1 MIINE
6 SFRKKTY
13 FKKKNYNSN
22 KTLKLTQSN
31 LKKKKTPASI
41 ILKKSEFSYFNNNP
55 KNPPV
60 SLSLLFKTRIKKNSD
75 LEPSKNNQSHNK

>member
-22 KTLKLTQSN
+22 KKLKLTQSN
-31 LKKKKTPASI
+31 LKKRKH
-41 ILKKSEFSYFNNNP
+41 LH
-55 KNPPV
+55 
-60 SLSLLFKTRIKKNSD
+60 LLY
-75 LEPSKNNQSHNK
+75 